1 MDNINNMK
9 DEEFKSIEEQY
20 NKLKEKSL
28 LYKLKRW
35 EKILMQKLGNI
46 ISRFKLFKD
55 YKDEIKK
62 QNDELNENI
71 KKEMEILEVDKKMI
85 ELEKEE
91 SINKLEN
98 EKQSAIKANDEKYGE
113 ILSYLNSIKNDRD
126 KLIEFLNS
134 KNIF

>member
-9 DEEFKSIEEQY
+9 EEEFKSIEEQY

-98 EKQSAIKANDEKYGE
+98 EKQNAIKANDEKYGE

-134 KNIF
+134 NNIF

>member
-1 MDNINNMK
+1 MNNLNNIK
-9 DEEFKSIEEQY
+9 EEEYKKIQVEY

-35 EKILMQKLGNI
+35 EKILLQQLGNI

-55 YKDEIKK
+55 YKEEIKK

-71 KKEMEILEVDKKMI
+71 KKEMEIFEADKKI
-85 ELEKEE
+85 IQQEKEE
-91 SINKLEN
+91 SIKKLED
-98 EKQSAIKANDEKYGE
+98 EKQNAIKANDEKYNE
-113 ILSYLNSIKNDRD
+113 ILTHINSIKNDRE

>member
-9 DEEFKSIEEQY
+9 EEEFKSIEEQY

-46 ISRFKLFKD
+46 ISHFKLLKD

-71 KKEMEILEVDKKMI
+71 KKEMKIFEADKKMI
-85 ELEKEE
+85 ELEKKE

>member
-9 DEEFKSIEEQY
+9 EEEFKSIEEQY

-46 ISRFKLFKD
+46 ISRFKLLKD

-71 KKEMEILEVDKKMI
+71 KKEMKIFEADKKMI

-134 KNIF
+134 NNIF

>member
-1 MDNINNMK
+1 MDNIK
-9 DEEFKSIEEQY
+9 DEDYKSFLDEY

-35 EKILMQKLGNI
+35 EKIMMQKLGDI
-46 ISRFKLFKD
+46 ISHFKLFKEH
-55 YKDEIKK
+55 KDEIKK

-71 KKEMEILEVDKKMI
+71 KKEMEILESEKKLI
-85 ELEKEE
+85 EREKEE
-91 SINKLEN
+91 SIKKLEN
-98 EKQSAIKANDEKYGE
+98 EKQNAIKANDEKYNE
-113 ILSYLNSIKNDRD
+113 ILSYLNSIKNDKD

>member
-1 MDNINNMK
+1 MDNIK
-9 DEEFKSIEEQY
+9 DEDYKSFLDEY

-35 EKILMQKLGNI
+35 EKIMMQKLGDI
-46 ISRFKLFKD
+46 ISHFKLFKEH
-55 YKDEIKK
+55 KDEIKK

-71 KKEMEILEVDKKMI
+71 KKEMEILESEKKLI
-85 ELEKEE
+85 EREKEE
-91 SINKLEN
+91 SIKKLEN
-98 EKQSAIKANDEKYGE
+98 EKQNAIKANDKKYDE
-113 ILSYLNSIKNDRD
+113 ILSYLNSIKNDKD

>member
-9 DEEFKSIEEQY
+9 EEEFKSIEEQY

-71 KKEMEILEVDKKMI
+71 KKEMKIFEADKKMI

>member
-1 MDNINNMK
+1 MDNVNNIK
-9 DEEFKSIEEQY
+9 EEEYKKIQDEY

-35 EKILMQKLGNI
+35 EKILLQQLGNI

-55 YKDEIKK
+55 YKEEIKK

-71 KKEMEILEVDKKMI
+71 KKEMEIFEADKKI
-85 ELEKEE
+85 IQQEKEE
-91 SINKLEN
+91 SIKKLED
-98 EKQSAIKANDEKYGE
+98 EKQNAIKANDEKYNE
-113 ILSYLNSIKNDRD
+113 ILTHIHSIKNDRD

-134 KNIF
+134 KNLI

>member
-9 DEEFKSIEEQY
+9 EEEFKSIEEQY

-46 ISRFKLFKD
+46 ISRFKLLKD

-71 KKEMEILEVDKKMI
+71 KKEMKIFEADKKMI